1 MWLICFLFE
10 IMFYYILPLILVVQ
24 FIRFCLA
31 DADLTVLY
39 KEKFGRPISSLNGK
53 VVWITGA
60 SSGIGEYA
68 AYNLAQNCKD
78 IRLILSARRE
88 DELKRVKQACI
99 GYGLKESAVKIVILD
114 LADIQKHNDVVAEAV
129 QCFGVVSIPIAHLLR
144 SNVITDEVSNVD
156 ILINNAGRSQRSLA
170 MQADISVDQ
179 YLCQLNVIGTISLT
193 KSILHNHMY
202 ARGKGLLVVI
212 SSLAGKFGVPGSSG
226 YSASKFALHGFF
238 EALNSEL
245 FATNP
250 GIKTSIICPG
260 AVVSNVGKNALSD
273 NADKQVGE
281 SGMDNSKK
289 MPTDRFAHLMSVAIA
304 NEIDEVWIS
313 NHLPLLMTYLMQ
325 YTPSV
330 GKWLMNLTTGPRLK
344 AMASGKLDYGN
355 FFSMLWAGLF
365 DRFRNK
371 TTKK

>member
-1 MWLICFLFE
+1 
-10 IMFYYILPLILVVQ
+10 MFYYILPLILVVQ

-129 QCFGVVSIPIAHLLR
+129 QCFGVV
-144 SNVITDEVSNVD
+144 D

-238 EALNSEL
+238 EALNFEL

-273 NADKQVGE
+273 NADKVTNILI
-281 SGMDNSKK
+281 GMDNSKK

-330 GKWLMNLTTGPRLK
+330 GKW
-344 AMASGKLDYGN
+344 
-355 FFSMLWAGLF
+355 
-365 DRFRNK
+365 
-371 TTKK
+371 